1 VTVFIARPAFPNAV
15 SGNVMPEVAREG
27 PGRTMLDFRPIY
39 GRGSPSVS
47 SMPDRSLR
55 PTDKLHVPPRLGQ
68 RHCLV
73 VWLDGSA
80 RVVSLPQRGSVVV
93 GRGDDAGIRVDA
105 STVSRRHA
113 ELSLGPGVVTV
124 ADLGSQNGTR
134 VNGERIGDTRPLAY
148 GDILSLGEVT
158 AVFSEERRGS
168 AERALAE
175 IEGSDQART
184 LDVGGCKVLLA
195 DAAMMHVYAQIE
207 RLAPTEVS
215 LLILGETGTGKEL
228 AASALHFWSRRK
240 DKPLLAINCAALPDN
255 LAESELFGY
264 ERGAFSGAVT
274 SKPGRLESAPGGTV
288 FFDEVGD
295 LSLAIQAKLLRTLE
309 TRRITRLGSVEER
322 PIDVRV
328 VAATHRDLE
337 AEVAAGG
344 FRKDLYYRLTV
355 GVVRLPPLRERPRE
369 LPLLARRFLAD
380 ACLSQGR
387 PPLSLDEAAVDR
399 LRSHPWPGNVRELKN
414 VMEYLAATAIG
425 DAIDPGAI
433 FQRLGVSNTQ
443 PPSPAAE
450 AGPPGSEQPLKSLA
464 EATSDFERQTIEAA
478 LRAAGGNKTRAAKLL
493 GIPLRTFMTKIKRY
507 GL

>member
-1 VTVFIARPAFPNAV
+1 
-15 SGNVMPEVAREG
+15 
-27 PGRTMLDFRPIY
+27 
-39 GRGSPSVS
+39 
-47 SMPDRSLR
+47 MPDRSLK
-55 PTDKLHVPPRLGQ
+55 PTEKVHAPPRLGQ

-80 RVVSLPQRGSVVV
+80 QVVSLPERGAVVV
-93 GRGDDAGIRVDA
+93 GRGDDADIRVDA
-105 STVSRRHA
+105 STVSRRHTQ
-113 ELSLGPGVVTV
+113 LSVGPGVVTV
-124 ADLGSQNGTR
+124 TDLGSQNGTR
-134 VNGERIGDTRPLAY
+134 VNGERIGATRPLAY

-168 AERALAE
+168 AEQAEE
-175 IEGSDQART
+175 IEAPDQGRT
-184 LDVGGCKVLLA
+184 LDFGGCKVLLA

-274 SKPGRLESAPGGTV
+274 GKPGRLESAPGGTV
-288 FFDEVGD
+288 FLDEVGD

-322 PIDVRV
+322 PIDIRV

-337 AEVAAGG
+337 AEVAAGR

-380 ACLSQGR
+380 ACVSQGR
-387 PPLSLDEAAVDR
+387 PPLSFDEAAVDR
-399 LRSHPWPGNVRELKN
+399 LRTHPWPGNVRELKN
-414 VMEYLAATAIG
+414 VVEYLAATAIG
-425 DAIDPGAI
+425 DAVEAAAI
-433 FQRLGVSNTQ
+433 SERLAVSDTQ
-443 PPSPAAE
+443 PASPAAA
-450 AGPPGSEQPLKSLA
+450 AGPSGSEQPPKSLA

-478 LRAAGGNKTRAAKLL
+478 VRSAGGNKTRAAKLL
-493 GIPLRTFMTKIKRY
+493 GIPLRTFMTKIKRH

>member
-1 VTVFIARPAFPNAV
+1 
-15 SGNVMPEVAREG
+15 
-27 PGRTMLDFRPIY
+27 
-39 GRGSPSVS
+39 
-47 SMPDRSLR
+47 MPDRSLK
-55 PTDKLHVPPRLGQ
+55 PTAKVHAPPRLGE

-73 VWLDGSA
+73 VWLQGNA
-80 RVVSLPQRGSVVV
+80 QVISLPERGSVVV

-105 STVSRRHA
+105 PTVSRRHA
-113 ELSLGPGVVTV
+113 QLAVGPGVVTV
-124 ADLGSQNGTR
+124 ADLGSHNGTR
-134 VNGERIGDTRPLAY
+134 VNGERIDAPRPLAY

-158 AVFSEERRGS
+158 AVFSEQRRGT
-168 AERALAE
+168 ERALAGE
-175 IEGSDQART
+175 IEAPEQGRT
-184 LDVGGCKVLLA
+184 LDVGGCNVLLA

-207 RLAPTEVS
+207 RLAPTEVT

-240 DKPLLAINCAALPDN
+240 DKPLLAINCAALPEN

-274 SKPGRLESAPGGTV
+274 AKPGRLESAPGGTV
-288 FFDEVGD
+288 FLDEVGD

-337 AEVAAGG
+337 AEVAAGR

-380 ACLSQGR
+380 ACVSLGR

-414 VMEYLAATAIG
+414 VMEYLAATANSDVI
-425 DAIDPGAI
+425 DAGAI
-433 FQRLGVSNTQ
+433 SQRLAVSNTQ
-443 PPSPAAE
+443 PAVPATA
-450 AGPPGSEQPLKSLA
+450 AGPPPSEQPLKSLA

-478 LRAAGGNKTRAAKLL
+478 ISAAGGNKTRAAKLL
-493 GIPLRTFMTKIKRY
+493 GIPLRTFMTKIKRH